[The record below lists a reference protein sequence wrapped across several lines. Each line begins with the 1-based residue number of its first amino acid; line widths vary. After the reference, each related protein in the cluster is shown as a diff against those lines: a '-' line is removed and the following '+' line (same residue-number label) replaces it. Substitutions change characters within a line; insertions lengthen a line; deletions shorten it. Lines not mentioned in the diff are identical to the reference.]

1 MWLFKPINS
10 NNSVYF
16 FLAQKFETTK
26 LWLLKFN
33 QLWQKRFLRNWND
46 LMYNFLKLLLLLL
59 LFFFWF
65 QMSMNVWQIHAN
77 VHKNKI
83 VKPRVKIPL
92 EVSLVRVTQALS
104 WLLTEK
110 HAKVRKYLI
119 TGFTYIML
127 RYFSDYFFK
136 VDLCKVN
143 SLLKPFSRCL
153 AALSDWFIWSR
164 DIKNRKFVGSNKRI
178 KNMKIMKICVR
189 IL

>member
-16 FLAQKFETTK
+16 FLAQKFETIK
-26 LWLLKFN
+26 FCLLKFN
-33 QLWQKRFLRNWND
+33 QLWQKRFL
-46 LMYNFLKLLLLLL
+46 MYNFLKLLLS
-59 LFFFWF
+59 FFFLF
-65 QMSMNVWQIHAN
+65 QTSMNVWQIHAN

-143 SLLKPFSRCL
+143 SLLKPFSQCL
-153 AALSDWFIWSR
+153 VALSDWFIWSR
-164 DIKNRKFVGSNKRI
+164 DIKNGYQNSSVQTREL
-178 KNMKIMKICVR
+178 KIWK
-189 IL
+189 